1 MLFLTVLRRFT
12 MKTVF
17 RFTLVTMVVLALGLN
32 ACDTDPDPGVAEI
45 KVIDEVGDSQSGID
59 VTLYCTEPNC
69 IVRRTG
75 RTNSLGV
82 YTESF
87 ELPVVLRVRAVRYD
101 TTITVQGL
109 PPNQITIVDVDSL
122 CGEGFIQVENDEI
135 ALETIT
141 ILECN

>member
-1 MLFLTVLRRFT
+1 MLFLTGSRNWV
-12 MKTVF
+12 MKTFIRLSLMLIAVS
-17 RFTLVTMVVLALGLN
+17 ALGFA
-32 ACDTDPDPGVAEI
+32 ACDTEPDPGIAEI
-45 KVIDEVGDSQSGID
+45 KVIDEVGNAQSGIH

-69 IVRRTG
+69 VVRRKG

-101 TTITVQGL
+101 TTTTTQGL
-109 PPNQITIVDVDSL
+109 PPNQITTVKVDSL

-135 ALETIT
+135 ASETVT